1 MKLKDSNDLIR
12 DDESKAVIS
21 NNIGAL
27 QELKSKRAM
36 SQKIDLLSMRVD
48 RLEGA
53 LNTCNQLLAQLLE
66 KHG

>member
-1 MKLKDSNDLIR
+1 MKLKDTNDLVR

-21 NNIGAL
+21 NNVGAL

-36 SQKIDLLSMRVD
+36 SQKIDLLTTRVD
-48 RLEGA
+48 SLETS
-53 LNTCNQLLAQLLE
+53 LNTFNQLLSKLLD